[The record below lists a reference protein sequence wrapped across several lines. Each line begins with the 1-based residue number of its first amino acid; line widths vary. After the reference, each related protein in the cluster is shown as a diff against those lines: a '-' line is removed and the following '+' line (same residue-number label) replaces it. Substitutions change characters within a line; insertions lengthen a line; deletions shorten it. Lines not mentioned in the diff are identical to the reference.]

1 MDKNKL
7 NDPKWYGGINFIE
20 NNWKSILILVSFS
33 LFLLYLIFSGI
44 FPHYDPHDT
53 NGNTLN
59 IISLLVQ
66 SEAAIIAIVITLS
79 LVAVQLASQSYS
91 TRIIEIFER
100 NNTFRAIVALYISII
115 IIGVITLILADNGI
129 AEIFIKKLLL
139 INYCISV
146 LAFIS
151 LIPFIWL
158 TFNLLKPFTILEELS
173 KDIKKEKILKYIN
186 NKQKEEDPIQPII
199 DVIHSSCIK
208 NDYAS
213 FKKGLNLI
221 HDSIAHMVNEDEL
234 NHEKIII
241 YLLDHYKSM
250 GMVALTNNDEKYIT
264 QIIIALYL
272 VGKDSAE
279 EKLKDVESK
288 TMGIIG
294 DIGKITASKF
304 ENSTADA
311 AKYLKEIYVM
321 SLEHNEK
328 ISLQHVNNLGHM
340 GQIALER
347 KFDLVADII
356 IDMIEEIANESFKQD
371 NQNII
376 DYSLLSLRRIGKTA
390 LEQELDLTIEPTIK
404 AISRLGIKVVEK
416 YEESTEIALYVLTD
430 ICIITLDKRLESRA
444 VSSILSFKS
453 IGEEAITK
461 NKETTINNVLFALYR
476 VGDVALEHNIKS
488 SVNATLESLETI
500 GNNLIEQGMGKL
512 AVQTVNNLQ
521 ELKEIAE
528 KNKLKKVC
536 KIIENSYV
544 NMLKTAKKKKQSVE
558 KVIDILEDLKTSKT
572 P

>member
-20 NNWKSILILVSFS
+20 NNWKSITLVLFS

-91 TRIIEIFER
+91 TRIIEIFKR
-100 NNTFRAIVALYISII
+100 SDSFRAILALYISII
-115 IIGVITLILADNGI
+115 IIGIITLILADNGI
-129 AEIFIKKLLL
+129 AEIYIKKLVL
-139 INYCISV
+139 INYCISI

-151 LIPFIWL
+151 LIPFIWV
-158 TFNLLKPFTILEELS
+158 TFDLLKPSSILEELS

-208 NDYAS
+208 NDYES
-213 FKKGLNLI
+213 FNKGLTLM
-221 HDSIAHMVNEDEL
+221 HDSIAHIVNEDNL

-241 YLLDHYKSM
+241 YLLDHYKSI

-272 VGKDSAE
+272 VGKDSVE
-279 EKLKDVESK
+279 EKLKDVEHK
-288 TMGIIG
+288 TMDIIG
-294 DIGKITASKF
+294 DIGKRTASKF
-304 ENSTADA
+304 EDSTADA
-311 AKYLKEIYVM
+311 AKYLKEIHVM

-347 KFDLVADII
+347 NFDLAAKEII
-356 IDMIEEIANESFKQD
+356 NSIEEIANESFKQD

-376 DYSLLSLRRIGKTA
+376 NYSLLSLRRIGKTA

-404 AISRLGIKVVEK
+404 AISRLGRKVVEK
-416 YEESTEIALYVLTD
+416 YEMSAQIALYVLAD
-430 ICIITLDKRLESRA
+430 ICMITLDKRLESGA
-444 VSSILSFKS
+444 VSSILSFRI

-461 NKETTINNVLFALYR
+461 KKDEIIDTVIVSFYR
-476 VGDVALEHNIKS
+476 IGSVALEYNIEI
-488 SVNATLESLETI
+488 SVKATLESLEII
-500 GNNLIEQGMGKL
+500 GNNLIEHGMGKL
-512 AVQTVNNLQ
+512 ALQTVNTLQ
-521 ELKEIAE
+521 ELKETAE
-528 KNKLKKVC
+528 KNKMKKAC

-544 NMLKTAKKKKQSVE
+544 NMLETAKKKKKSVE
-558 KVIDILEDLKTSKT
+558 KVMDILEDLTTSKT